1 MWYRVFGAID
11 AVVDPAAF
19 LERLQGQGLPV
30 TGHFRGDEQGWFACE
45 LRLQADGTPVYVERY
60 HTEADGLRDDLNSWA
75 AWVETQEH
83 DPNHRPLMQRLIGV
97 RQLFTLRRPLDA
109 ADEVTLDK
117 LCETACRHLAAAT
130 DGVYQ
135 ADGQGFF
142 AADGALL
149 LHEY

>member
-1 MWYRVFGAID
+1 MWYRVFGATD
-11 AVVDPAAF
+11 AEVDPAAF
-19 LERLQGQGLPV
+19 LEHLQNQELPV
-30 TGHFRGDEQGWFACE
+30 AGYFRGDDQGWFAGE
-45 LRLQADGTPVYVERY
+45 LRLQAGATPVYVERY
-60 HTEADGLRDDLNSWA
+60 HTEADDLRDDLNSWA

-109 ADEVTLDK
+109 ADEVALDK
-117 LCETACRHLAAAT
+117 LCDTACRYLAAAT
-130 DGVYQ
+130 EGVYQ